1 MVLVIKQRTVTVI
14 SGATTVEMARIMKI
28 CVETNITMMVEPPRD
43 EAPMQLTVIGEI
55 LPEGDTSIALDVV
68 LRMVTVVVT
77 QLVEV
82 DPTNVED
89 QTIGA
94 TISQATEVEG
104 TEVLVANPMELQL
117 MWNSPQDLRMST
129 LYHT

>member
-1 MVLVIKQRTVTVI
+1 MVLAIKQRTVTVI
-14 SGATTVEMARIMKI
+14 SGATTVEMVRIMNI
-28 CVETNITMMVEPPRD
+28 CVETNIPMMVEPPRD
-43 EAPMQLTVIGEI
+43 EVPMQLIVTEE
-55 LPEGDTSIALDVV
+55 PQTEGDTLIAADEV
-68 LRMVTVVVT
+68 LRMVTVEVT

-89 QTIGA
+89 QTAEA
-94 TISQATEVEG
+94 TTSLATEEEE

-117 MWNSPQDLRMST
+117 MWNSPQDLRVST

>member
-1 MVLVIKQRTVTVI
+1 
-14 SGATTVEMARIMKI
+14 
-28 CVETNITMMVEPPRD
+28 
-43 EAPMQLTVIGEI
+43 MQLIVIGET

-77 QLVEV
+77 QLAEV

-89 QTIGA
+89 QAVEA
-94 TISQATEVEG
+94 TTSLATEEEE

>member
-1 MVLVIKQRTVTVI
+1 
-14 SGATTVEMARIMKI
+14 
-28 CVETNITMMVEPPRD
+28 MVEPSRE
-43 EAPMQLTVIGEI
+43 EAPMQLIVIEEP
-55 LPEGDTSIALDVV
+55 LPEGDTSIAVDEV
-68 LRMVTVVVT
+68 LRMITVEVT

-89 QTIGA
+89 QTAEA
-94 TISQATEVEG
+94 TTSLATEEEE